1 MLHYDTASELLRAVE
16 AGEEEVVGLR
26 VGVKPSESEVA
37 AIARAVGES
46 GKVKML
52 VLRGNKITD
61 VGASVLAEAVARSA
75 SLTSLYL
82 DNNQITDVGAS
93 ALAEAVARSTT
104 SLTVLFLYN
113 NQITDVGALSLA
125 KALAR
130 SSKLTTLNIV
140 RNRHTDLGN
149 QALDA
154 AYATIK
160 ATRPTLWLLTGAPS
174 SATSPATIWRR
185 FILIKDGDHAIWSR
199 VMDFL
204 AGAHPKTF
212 SRKQ

>member
-82 DNNQITDVGAS
+82 DNNQITDVGATK
-93 ALAEAVARSTT
+93 LAEAVARST
-104 SLTVLFLYN
+104 SLTTLYLGG
-113 NQITDVGALSLA
+113 NQITDVGVFVLA

-130 SSKLTTLNIV
+130 STKLAALEIGW
-140 RNRHTDLGN
+140 NRHTALG
-149 QALDA
+149 QKALDA
-154 AYATIK
+154 AHATIK
-160 ATRPTLWLLTGAPS
+160 ATLPTFRLLTGAPTS
-174 SATSPATIWRR
+174 PTSPAIIWRR
-185 FILIKDGDHAIWSR
+185 FILQKDGDHAIWFR
-199 VMDFL
+199 VMGFL
-204 AGAHPKTF
+204 VREDDET
-212 SRKQ
+212 